1 MGFAGGG
8 GKAGVYRVERG
19 FRDEDLPPEGV
30 ADDGA
35 PDDEELDDAVEGSV
49 EDE

>member
-1 MGFAGGG
+1 M
-8 GKAGVYRVERG
+8 YRVEPG

-35 PDDEELDDAVEGSV
+35 LDDEELDDAAEGAV